1 MPTPHY
7 PTRSAW
13 RTGFRGKC
21 PRCGEGA
28 LYSSFLKVA
37 DNCQKCGLDLSQ
49 EDAGDGAVPFIIIIA
64 GTLGVGIGVWVM
76 FTFETGVWTPIT
88 VAFPVVGAVVLGL
101 LPKAKGLLIALQYLN
116 KAGDTGT
123 NTFDDDTPS

>member
-1 MPTPHY
+1 MSDSSHQ
-7 PTRSAW
+7 TRSAW
-13 RTGFRGKC
+13 QTGFRGKC

-37 DNCQKCGLDLSQ
+37 DSCSVCGLDLSQ

-76 FTFETGVWTPIT
+76 FTFNTGVWAPIV
-88 VAFPVVGAVVLGL
+88 VAFPVVAAVVLFL
-101 LPKAKGLLIALQYLN
+101 LPKVKGLLIALQYLN

-123 NTFDDDTPS
+123 NTFDENT

>member
-1 MPTPHY
+1 MSTPSSK
-7 PTRSAW
+7 TRSVW
-13 RTGFRGKC
+13 QTGFRGKC

-37 DNCQKCGLDLSQ
+37 DNCPVCGLDLSQ

-76 FTFETGVWTPIT
+76 STFDTGVWAPIT
-88 VAFPVVGAVVLGL
+88 VAFPVVAAVVLIL
-101 LPKAKGLLIALQYLN
+101 LPKVKGLLIALQYLN

-123 NTFDDDTPS
+123 NTFNDET

>member
-1 MPTPHY
+1 MSIPSH

-13 RTGFRGKC
+13 QTGFRGKC
-21 PRCGEGA
+21 PRCGEGS
-28 LYSSFLKVA
+28 LYSSFLKVT
-37 DNCQKCGLDLSQ
+37 DRCDICGLDLSQ

-76 FTFETGVWTPIT
+76 FAFNTGVWAPIV
-88 VAFPVVGAVVLGL
+88 VAFPVVAAVVLIL
-101 LPKAKGLLIALQYLN
+101 LPKVKGLLIALQYLN

-123 NTFDDDTPS
+123 NTFDENS